1 MGNQDE
7 AGRGLGSYDHWRH
20 EIDLDGILW
29 LYLDRKGEKVNSLS
43 SEVLTELGDIVDRLE
58 KNAPTG
64 LILMSGKPGNFI
76 VGADVREFDATT
88 DVDELKGGVRKVH
101 GLFERI
107 EKFRF
112 PKVVAFEGFCL
123 GGGLE
128 LALCFDWRIALDD
141 DKTRVGF
148 PEVNLGIYPGYGGS
162 GRSIQAIGG
171 MKAME
176 IMLTGRMLRARAA
189 RGLGLV
195 DQTVDIHGSL
205 RWAARR
211 AVQKKR
217 KHKLTGIVAKA
228 STFGPARKFLAG
240 QMRKQ
245 TRAKARPEHYPAPYR
260 LIDEFESHGDSKQA
274 MIRAEADNIPELLV
288 GETSTNLRR
297 VFNLM
302 ETLKAQGKRSDFK
315 ARRVHVIGAG
325 VMGGDIAA
333 WCALKGLE
341 VTLQDREMKYIE
353 PALKRAGSLFK
364 KKLKKPTA
372 VAAAKARLRAD
383 VEGEG
388 VGRADVVIEA
398 IFENREAKR
407 ELFGKLKGDL
417 ADHAVVATNTSAIPL
432 AELSDVFDD
441 PDRLIGLHFF
451 NPVAKMPLVEV
462 VHDTNTDRKRVDD
475 GSSFATQIGKYAL
488 PVTSTPGFLVNRVL
502 VPYMYKAMK
511 MHRDGTPKEALD
523 KAAVQ
528 FGMPMGPV
536 ELVDTVG
543 LDVGLG
549 VIDTL
554 LGDAAGED
562 RKVLESM
569 VESGKKGKKTGEGFY
584 KWEKGKPQRDAEAH
598 KGHDLEQIARELLQ
612 PYLDECMACLRDDV
626 VEDEHL
632 LDAGMIFGTGF
643 APFRGGP
650 VHYVR
655 NSDATATADDSLLDA
670 ARKKSPKRAGKPDT
684 GQKTAKS
691 AERKAA
697 KKSSKKKTESASDS
711 KAADNKVSDSKA
723 ADSKAADS
731 KAADSKA
738 AGNKAAGN
746 KAADSKAAGN
756 KAADN
761 KAADN
766 KAADSKAADNKTAD
780 NKTADNK
787 TADNKTADNK
797 TADNKTA
804 DSKAADKKKAKKK
817 KKVKKKKTSTTKTA
831 SGRKTAK
838 KPGAPAPAP
847 GAAGKSPDR
856 PEGEQSEKD

>member
-1 MGNQDE
+1 MATQAAANSD
-7 AGRGLGSYDHWRH
+7 RDSYRHWRL
-20 EIDLDGILW
+20 ETDQDGIVW
-29 LYLDRKGEKVNSLS
+29 LYLDRAGEKVNSLS
-43 SEVLTELGDIVDRLE
+43 SEVLTELGEIVDSLE
-58 KNAPTG
+58 QTPPSG
-64 LILMSGKPGNFI
+64 VVLMSGKPGSFI
-76 VGADVREFDATT
+76 VGADVREFDATA
-88 DVDELKGGVRKVH
+88 DVEVLKENVRKVH
-101 GLFERI
+101 GLFDRI
-107 EKFRF
+107 EALRF

-128 LALCFDWRIALDD
+128 LALCFDWRIALDN
-141 DKTRVGF
+141 DKTRIGF

-162 GRSIQAIGG
+162 GRSIETIGG
-171 MKAME
+171 LKAME
-176 IMLTGRMLRARAA
+176 TMLTGRMLRARAA

-195 DQTVDIHGSL
+195 DQTVTEHGSL

-217 KHKLTGIVAKA
+217 KHKLGGLVNKV

-260 LIDEFESHGDSKQA
+260 LIDEFEAHGDSKKA
-274 MIRAEADNIPELLV
+274 MIRAEAENIPELLV
-288 GETSTNLRR
+288 GRTSTNLRR

-302 ETLKAQGKRSDFK
+302 ESLKAQGKRSDFK

-341 VTLQDREMKYIE
+341 VTLQDREMKYID
-353 PALKRAGSLFK
+353 PALKRAASLFK
-364 KKLKKPTA
+364 KKLKKPAA
-372 VAAAKARLRAD
+372 VAAAKTRLRAD

-388 VGRADVVIEA
+388 VARADVVIEA

-407 ELFGKLKGDL
+407 ELFAKVKENL

-432 AELSDVFDD
+432 GELSDVFDD
-441 PDRLIGLHFF
+441 PSRLIGLHFF

-462 VHDTNTDRKRVDD
+462 VHDTDTDADRVND

-502 VPYMYKAMK
+502 VPYMYKAMT

-562 RKVLESM
+562 RKVLEAM
-569 VESGKKGKKTGEGFY
+569 VESGNKGKKTGEGFY
-584 KWEKGKPQRDAEAH
+584 KWEKGKPVRDDDAH
-598 KGHDLEQIARELLQ
+598 KGHDLDEIAKALIQ
-612 PYLDECMACLRDDV
+612 PYLDECMACRRDHV
-626 VEDEHL
+626 VESDDL

-643 APFRGGP
+643 APFLGGP
-650 VHYVR
+650 LHHVET
-655 NSDATATADDSLLDA
+655 SDASASADNSLLDA
-670 ARKKSPKRAGKPDT
+670 ARRGELEKYIGAPNTTGASGADEEEKSSSSESPKPDRGEPKAASPEDSGKPE
-684 GQKTAKS
+684 TAS
-691 AERKAA
+691 
-697 KKSSKKKTESASDS
+697 
-711 KAADNKVSDSKA
+711 
-723 ADSKAADS
+723 
-731 KAADSKA
+731 
-738 AGNKAAGN
+738 
-746 KAADSKAAGN
+746 
-756 KAADN
+756 
-761 KAADN
+761 
-766 KAADSKAADNKTAD
+766 
-780 NKTADNK
+780 
-787 TADNKTADNK
+787 
-797 TADNKTA
+797 
-804 DSKAADKKKAKKK
+804 AKKK
-817 KKVKKKKTSTTKTA
+817 KKKSTGNRKSAAKKSASKKSPSRKASKKKA
-831 SGRKTAK
+831 AAK
-838 KPGAPAPAP
+838 PTPPVA
-847 GAAGKSPDR
+847 GAAGKGPDT
-856 PEGEQSEKD
+856 PEGEDSAN

>member
-1 MGNQDE
+1 MVTQAAATREQGNFK
-7 AGRGLGSYDHWRH
+7 HWRL
-20 EIDLDGILW
+20 ERGLDGIAW
-29 LYLDRKGEKVNSLS
+29 LYIDREGEKVNSLS
-43 SEVLTELGDIVDRLE
+43 REVLGELGEIVE
-58 KNAPTG
+58 MFEQEAPAG
-64 LILMSGKPGNFI
+64 LVLMSGKPGSFI
-76 VGADVREFDATT
+76 VGADVREFDATKDASALT
-88 DVDELKGGVRKVH
+88 ENVRKVH
-101 GLFERI
+101 ALFDRI
-107 EKFRF
+107 ERLKF

-128 LALCFDWRIALDD
+128 LALCFDWRIALDS
-141 DKTRVGF
+141 DKTKVGF

-162 GRSIQAIGG
+162 GRSIQTIGG

-176 IMLTGRMLRARAA
+176 IMLTGRMLKAKAA

-217 KHKLTGIVAKA
+217 RHELKGVVNKA
-228 STFGPARKFLAG
+228 STFGPVRKFLAG

-260 LIDEFESHGDSKQA
+260 LIDEFEAHGNSQWS
-274 MIRAEADNIPELLV
+274 MIRAEAENIPELLV

-297 VFNLM
+297 VFRLM
-302 ETLKAQGKRSDFK
+302 ETLKSQGKRSDFRAK
-315 ARRVHVIGAG
+315 RVHVIGAG

-353 PALKRAGSLFK
+353 PALKRAAGLFR
-364 KKLKKPTA
+364 KKLKKPAA
-372 VAAAKARLRAD
+372 VAAAKTRLRAD

-388 VGRADVVIEA
+388 VKRADVVVEA

-407 ELFGKLKGDL
+407 ELFENLKDDL
-417 ADHAVVATNTSAIPL
+417 PDHAVVATNTSAIPL
-432 AELSDVFDD
+432 GELSDVFDD
-441 PDRLIGLHFF
+441 PNRLIGLHFF
-451 NPVAKMPLVEV
+451 NPVPKMPLVEV
-462 VHDTNTDRKRVDD
+462 VYDTSTDADRVND

-502 VPYMYKAMK
+502 VPYMYKAMTL
-511 MHRDGTPKEALD
+511 HRDGLPKEALD

-554 LGDAAGED
+554 LGEAAGED

-584 KWEKGKPQRDAEAH
+584 KWEKGKPVRDSEGH
-598 KGHDLEQIARELLQ
+598 KGHDLEKIARDLLQ
-612 PYLDECMACLRDDV
+612 PYLDECLACLRDNV
-626 VEDEHL
+626 VESEEL

-650 VHYVR
+650 VHYINNAEVEA
-655 NSDATATADDSLLDA
+655 SADNSLLDA
-670 ARKKSPKRAGKPDT
+670 ARKRTGGAKSSTSAA
-684 GQKTAKS
+684 TAKS
-691 AERKAA
+691 ETTTTAKDSSTASPPSRTDAEKTGASQADSGQVDSNSKTAASQAGSNRTDSEKTGSKTAA
-697 KKSSKKKTESASDS
+697 KKVE
-711 KAADNKVSDSKA
+711 
-723 ADSKAADS
+723 
-731 KAADSKA
+731 
-738 AGNKAAGN
+738 
-746 KAADSKAAGN
+746 
-756 KAADN
+756 
-761 KAADN
+761 
-766 KAADSKAADNKTAD
+766 
-780 NKTADNK
+780 
-787 TADNKTADNK
+787 
-797 TADNKTA
+797 
-804 DSKAADKKKAKKK
+804 AKKI
-817 KKVKKKKTSTTKTA
+817 TKEESKRQRRKQQRKNQLQENRPAA
-831 SGRKTAK
+831 SARPPARRPRRARRGR
-838 KPGAPAPAP
+838 
-847 GAAGKSPDR
+847 
-856 PEGEQSEKD
+856 